1 MTTIR
6 RTTTLFEYDGPQLFE
21 ARGDDGKQYLSLLV
35 GSEEREDRY
44 LVVRVDPG
52 IRDQFRKGAIELR
65 SLLALAGK
73 EQWYLAYSSNL
84 DEPLVLEVQSP
95 PIAER
100 FLPEEGFILADADAP
115 MPDTKRPFRT
125 TTHSAQ
131 VREHMNTGLQEAVAP
146 TASGLINRPIASRNY
161 MIRIKEIDLRIQ
173 NMRTRMPFKFGIS
186 SMTAVPHLVL
196 GMVLEADGRT
206 ARGYSAD
213 HLPPKWFTK
222 NPDMPL
228 EDEVGDMI
236 SVIRHASEAALNAGP
251 DPDPFTLWQE
261 FYEAQKAWGNGKGYA
276 PLLWGLGNSLVE
288 RAMIEAFCRLR
299 GTTFDQA
306 VRSNAFGVR
315 FDAFYGQLKGL
326 SPADVLPAAPIT
338 STHVRHTVGLGDPL
352 TRPDI
357 PPDEIC
363 DDGLPQSLDDV
374 IGTYGI
380 SYFKIKLFGDEEGDF
395 ARLKQI
401 AGIIESRLDQYAF
414 TLDGNENYGDMASFR
429 SFWEALRADR
439 DLAGFLRRLICIEQ
453 PVHRNVALDE
463 ALKGHF
469 DAWPDRPPFI
479 IDESD
484 GDVGDLERA
493 IDIGYAGTSYKNC
506 KGVFKGLSNA
516 ACLEYLSRQHP
527 DRTYVLTSEDLS
539 NIAPIALAQDLAVL
553 ATLGVDHT
561 ERNSH
566 HYFKGLTVWPR
577 EIQEKV
583 LACHPDLFSM
593 HRDGFPCMRIDQ
605 GRINMESVTKSPFG
619 VGFEFDSS
627 QLIPIDDWSY
637 AMLDFVQ

>member
-21 ARGDDGKQYLSLLV
+21 ARGDDGSQYLSLLV
-35 GSEEREDRY
+35 GSEERENRY
-44 LVVRVDPG
+44 LVVRVGPG
-52 IRDQFRKGAIELR
+52 MLDQFRAGAIELR

-100 FLPEEGFILADADAP
+100 YLPDEGFILADADAP
-115 MPDTKRPFRT
+115 LPDTERT
-125 TTHSAQ
+125 FSSPTHSAQ
-131 VREHMNTGLQEAVAP
+131 VREHMRTDLRGTVAP
-146 TASGLINRPIASRNY
+146 TASGLIKRSIVSKNY

-186 SMTAVPHLVL
+186 TMTAVPHLVL

-206 ARGYSAD
+206 ARGFSAD

-222 NPDMPL
+222 NPEMPL
-228 EDEVGDMI
+228 EEEVGDMI
-236 SVIRHASEAALNAGP
+236 AVIRHASDAALAIGP
-251 DPDPFTLWQE
+251 APDPFTLWQAL
-261 FYEAQKAWGNGKGYA
+261 YEAQKPWGTERGFA
-276 PLLWGLGNSLVE
+276 PLLWGLGTSLVE
-288 RAMIEAFCRLR
+288 RAMIEAFCRLQ
-299 GTTFDQA
+299 GTNFGQA
-306 VRSNAFGVR
+306 VRSNAFGLR
-315 FDAFYGQLKGL
+315 FDAFSGALKDL
-326 SPADVLPAAPIT
+326 EPADVLPSAPIT
-338 STHVRHTVGLGDPL
+338 RTSVRHTVGLGDPL

-357 PPDEIC
+357 PPEELC
-363 DDGLPQSLDDV
+363 NDGLPQSLDDV
-374 IGTYGI
+374 IDTYGI
-380 SYFKIKLFGDEEGDF
+380 TYFKIKLFGDEARDF
-395 ARLKQI
+395 SRLKQTAAVI
-401 AGIIESRLDQYAF
+401 GERLNHYAF

-429 SFWEALRADR
+429 AFWEALRADR

-453 PVHRNVALDE
+453 PLHRNIALDE
-463 ALKGHF
+463 EVRRHF

-484 GDVGDLERA
+484 GDVGDVQRA
-493 IDIGYAGTSYKNC
+493 VEIGYAGTSYKNC

-516 ACLEYLSRQHP
+516 AYLKYRSTLHP
-527 DRTYVLTSEDLS
+527 DREYVLTSEDLS
-539 NIAPIALAQDLAVL
+539 NIAPIALMQDLAVL

-566 HYFKGLTVWPR
+566 HYFKGITVWPD
-577 EIQEKV
+577 EVQDTV
-583 LACHPDLFSM
+583 LENHPDLFRV
-593 HRDGFPCMRIDQ
+593 HEDGFPFMDIRQ
-605 GRINMESVTKSPFG
+605 GRIRMESVTTSPFG

-627 QLIPIDDWSY
+627 GLTPLDDWRY
-637 AMLDFVQ
+637 ASLEDG